1 MLFKVL
7 TMVYN
12 RILKTEYIP
21 INFRRGVQV
30 PLYKGKDIS
39 VLDMNNNRG
48 ITLLTNFIKIFEIL
62 IWNRI
67 DKWWVDSGI
76 VSNLQGGCRK
86 GQSCIHTAY
95 LLQETV
101 STALE
106 SHKSVFVAFYDVS
119 KAFDTVWT
127 DGLFSKLHDMGISG
141 KMWRLSY
148 RTYIDFFCKVK
159 KWIGPLIGI
168 K

>member
-12 RILKTEYIP
+12 LILKTEYIP

-48 ITLLTNFIKIFEIL
+48 ITLLTHFIKIFEIL

-67 DKWWVDSGI
+67 EKWWVDSGI
-76 VSNLQGGCRK
+76 VSNLQGAC
-86 GQSCIHTAY
+86 
-95 LLQETV
+95 
-101 STALE
+101 
-106 SHKSVFVAFYDVS
+106 
-119 KAFDTVWT
+119 
-127 DGLFSKLHDMGISG
+127 
-141 KMWRLSY
+141 
-148 RTYIDFFCKVK
+148 
-159 KWIGPLIGI
+159 
-168 K
+168 